1 MGISVSMDN
10 KDLMEQWSK
19 LFQDKR
25 SFENFTNNLTNE
37 QRTMFV
43 NLLTS
48 ELAQYIND
56 VHNFSDN
63 VLISFLVK
71 NLKIDEVEIK
81 KDYRDNYEK
90 YLTTLVKKLK
100 G

>member
-1 MGISVSMDN
+1 MDISVSMDN

-25 SFENFTNNLTNE
+25 SFENFINNLTPE
-37 QRTMFV
+37 QKVMFN

-48 ELAQYIND
+48 ELAEYVNS